1 MRIKRGDTK
10 ISSKQS
16 KIQKLLTENQ
26 GVKTRFEEWIATN
39 PKPEIKGQIL
49 HLDFE
54 KGHGKN
60 ASVPGKYG
68 NAVKLTGDD
77 AIGTKVGNFRRFQ
90 PFSVSLWMKA
100 EEKMERAVVFH
111 RSRAWTDSG
120 SRGYQLLIE
129 VGN

>member
-1 MRIKRGDTK
+1 MRIMDEDKEEIQDLKQTVKDTE
-10 ISSKQS
+10 
-16 KIQKLLTENQ
+16 KLLTENQ

-39 PKPEIKGQIL
+39 PKPEIKKQIL

-100 EEKMERAVVFH
+100 EGKMERAVVFIDPEH
-111 RSRAWTDSG
+111 GPIQEAEATN
-120 SRGYQLLIE
+120 Y
-129 VGN
+129 